1 MPSLGCILQLRL
13 AGKSPDSLVSYTSGL
28 KCLKRRELGDE
39 QLLQGSV
46 CELVLPG
53 ILTALLESKI
63 LMWSKAEGA
72 EQTTSKDHC
81 VFFFFF
87 LWFCKDTLNIL
98 IYTMAAA
105 SVSFR
110 SLLHTFHTLPSKS
123 FHHHL
128 LGVMLTLCYSCFL
141 KDTFHFKINADKFT
155 DISAKALPQM
165 CESLTICF
173 PWRI

>member
-63 LMWSKAEGA
+63 LMWSKAEGE

-81 VFFFFF
+81 FFFP
-87 LWFCKDTLNIL
+87 LIL
-98 IYTMAAA
+98 QRYFKHSHLYNGSSI
-105 SVSFR
+105 SVFSVFATHISHTSFKILPPSSFR
-110 SLLHTFHTLPSKS
+110 SDAYTVLL
-123 FHHHL
+123 L
-128 LGVMLTLCYSCFL
+128 LSERHVPLQ
-141 KDTFHFKINADKFT
+141 N
-155 DISAKALPQM
+155 
-165 CESLTICF
+165 
-173 PWRI
+173 